1 MVNEN
6 KMAKF
11 GDSEVRSAPTSDDP
25 SDSYH
30 QSSKSKTCTCCCC
43 RQIGTMYHPFSPA
56 CRTIPLES
64 FVVSTRSDLLLL
76 AANSRDKWY
85 RACSMKSEPQ
95 HRCTILVHICL
106 QLSGNVELNS
116 GQPRGSK
123 SLWQSVNPGLV
134 PQYLTPKSF
143 FLVTPSTAQ
152 ITRVLVEVLLSMLL
166 TIHPCLHCPVVL
178 PVVR

>member
-1 MVNEN
+1 MVNVD
-6 KMAKF
+6 KMANLVAVKWEALQLVMILLIVIIRAV
-11 GDSEVRSAPTSDDP
+11 SPKHAPVVVVDRLGPCIILFLQRVEQSPLNP
-25 SDSYH
+25 SLFLRGVIY
-30 QSSKSKTCTCCCC
+30 CCW
-43 RQIGTMYHPFSPA
+43 QPTAVTNGIEHALWSLNLNTGVPF
-56 CRTIPLES
+56 
-64 FVVSTRSDLLLL
+64 F
-76 AANSRDKWY
+76 
-85 RACSMKSEPQ
+85 
-95 HRCTILVHICL
+95 VHICL